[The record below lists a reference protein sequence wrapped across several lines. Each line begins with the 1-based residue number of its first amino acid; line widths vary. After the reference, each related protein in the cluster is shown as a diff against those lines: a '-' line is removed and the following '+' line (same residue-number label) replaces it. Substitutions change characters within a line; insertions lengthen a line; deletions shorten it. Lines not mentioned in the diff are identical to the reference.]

1 MEQLIYKIGTLRNPI
16 LIDVK
21 EFNNQKLIDIR
32 KYFIDKDDKDKLIP
46 TKKGI
51 SLNSF
56 QLEQLI
62 ETLNN
67 NSKSVSNFFQV
78 NEHKQIEIEIK
89 STIGRSFQCK
99 YENNTT
105 SVVIDEKLNDKL
117 SSENLLLFTKMVE
130 AFNISLLDVLEQED
144 EMELIM
150 DVFNQRISR
159 ML

>member
-78 NEHKQIEIEIK
+78 NEQKQIEIEIK

>member
-1 MEQLIYKIGTLRNPI
+1 MEQLVFQIGTTRNPI

-32 KYFIDKDDKDKLIP
+32 KYFIDKDDTSKLIP

-56 QLEQLI
+56 QLGQLI
-62 ETLNN
+62 ETLNLN
-67 NSKSVSNFFQV
+67 SNFVSEFFQI
-78 NEHKQIEIEIK
+78 NELKQINIEIK
-89 STIGRSFQCK
+89 PTIGRSFQCK
-99 YENNTT
+99 YENNKT
-105 SVVIDEKLNDKL
+105 SIIIDEKLNEKL
-117 SSENLLLFTKMVE
+117 SSENLLLFTKIVE

-144 EMELIM
+144 EIELIM

>member
-1 MEQLIYKIGTLRNPI
+1 MEQLVYKIGTLRNPI

-62 ETLNN
+62 DTLNLN
-67 NSKSVSNFFQV
+67 AKSVSDFFQV
-78 NEHKQIEIEIK
+78 SQSKRIDVEIK
-89 STIGRSFQCK
+89 PTIGRSFQCK
-99 YENNTT
+99 YENNKT
-105 SVVIDEKLNDKL
+105 SVIIDEKLNDKL
-117 SSENLLLFTKMVE
+117 SSENLNLFVKMVE

-150 DVFNQRISR
+150 DVFNQKISR
-159 ML
+159 MI

>member
-1 MEQLIYKIGTLRNPI
+1 MEQLVYKIGTLRNPI

-32 KYFIDKDDKDKLIP
+32 KYFIDKDDTDKLIP

-62 ETLNN
+62 ETLNIN
-67 NSKSVSNFFQV
+67 AKTVSDFFQV
-78 NEHKQIEIEIK
+78 KENRQIDIEIK
-89 STIGRSFQCK
+89 PTIGRSFQCK
-99 YENNTT
+99 YENNKT
-105 SVVIDEKLNDKL
+105 SVIIDEKLNERL

-130 AFNISLLDVLEQED
+130 ALNIALLDVLEQED
-144 EMELIM
+144 EKELIM